1 MDHIEP
7 ISSGVRTPIVL
18 KRVDSSVDSNR
29 HSWTR
34 IGLAFAVAAVSDVL
48 AFWLEFVPPM
58 QWALD
63 AATAFGLYLILGRRW
78 ALVPGLVAE
87 AIPGMGIFPVWVLV
101 VASILAY
108 DGITKKG
115 KISLAADGAHKLWNH
130 FSKKNR

>member
-18 KRVDSSVDSNR
+18 RRDLSVDSAR
-29 HSWTR
+29 PSWTR

-48 AFWLEFVPPM
+48 AFWVEFVPPM

-101 VASILAY
+101 VASIVAY
-108 DGITKKG
+108 DGITRKG
-115 KISLAADGAHKLWNH
+115 KMSLAAEGVHKLWNH